1 MGKALET
8 HRLHSAGDSNE
19 MSGETEAL
27 LMGKSQR
34 EGFKYGEDTV
44 APPSPSPWVLWAAA
58 MALPLLQQQDQLTLC
73 QLSDFG
79 VVTELV
85 MLLRLALVVTGWWV
99 EPLPGVRPSKGPM
112 ELKYIPGTVVVTVR
126 KNFWLYM
133 YCF

>member
-73 QLSDFG
+73 LLPSDFRI
-79 VVTELV
+79 VTELV
-85 MLLRLALVVTGWWV
+85 MLLRVALLVTG
-99 EPLPGVRPSKGPM
+99 E
-112 ELKYIPGTVVVTVR
+112 
-126 KNFWLYM
+126 
-133 YCF
+133 